1 MERAKVELTLSKTLM
16 YDFYYNYIKR
26 KYPNQTLL
34 FTDTNSVTY
43 QIQIDNVYEDFYD
56 DKDFFDFPRY
66 KKENP
71 FYNDEN
77 KKVIGNL
84 KDELNDKIIEEFVF
98 ISFIE
103 NKERKNK
110 EGKGS

>member
-1 MERAKVELTLSKTLM
+1 MERAKVKLTLSKTLM

-43 QIQIDNVYEDFYD
+43 QIQTDNVYEDFYG

-66 KKENP
+66 EKENP